1 MRQYFKA
8 TNGDK
13 YTYGSKVEGMFDP
26 HRNISHVGI
35 FKGHD
40 KEAERILH
48 KKLPVIKTADGQWY
62 VCESIIRKVNGTW
75 SKTNARNAGTLG
87 IREHPTSPL
96 YVRGARTHDGT
107 EIILS
112 RLMNII
118 IHNDQYAVIVQGNQ
132 RIQVR
137 GLATIRTLKT
147 IRRGWVIHI
156 WIIQNMCYTLSRC
169 VSFCRSS
176 RAKSRSLSISY
187 RARHIW
193 LGLATY
199 SKN

>member
-62 VCESIIRKVNGTW
+62 VCESIIRKVNGT
-75 SKTNARNAGTLG
+75 
-87 IREHPTSPL
+87 
-96 YVRGARTHDGT
+96 
-107 EIILS
+107 
-112 RLMNII
+112 
-118 IHNDQYAVIVQGNQ
+118 
-132 RIQVR
+132 
-137 GLATIRTLKT
+137 
-147 IRRGWVIHI
+147 
-156 WIIQNMCYTLSRC
+156 
-169 VSFCRSS
+169 
-176 RAKSRSLSISY
+176 
-187 RARHIW
+187 
-193 LGLATY
+193 
-199 SKN
+199 